1 MVSLVFPTI
10 PSGLSCACKLLA
22 SSLIYH
28 QQTLKRYMNDSNPLF
43 LASFFTFPELENMKK
58 IKVLYPWDEDHV
70 RIDDVSLNPNSRG
83 EPRELSINN
92 ITTVEDHSCVDFGSG
107 SNGTSEQEFANKR
120 TTLFSKTLEC
130 KNHYYPKYSE
140 SKK

>member
-1 MVSLVFPTI
+1 
-10 PSGLSCACKLLA
+10 
-22 SSLIYH
+22 
-28 QQTLKRYMNDSNPLF
+28 MNDSNPLF

-92 ITTVEDHSCVDFGSG
+92 TITVEDHSCVDILVLVAVRMVLL
-107 SNGTSEQEFANKR
+107 NEKLQ
-120 TTLFSKTLEC
+120 LV
-130 KNHYYPKYSE
+130 YMYM
-140 SKK
+140 